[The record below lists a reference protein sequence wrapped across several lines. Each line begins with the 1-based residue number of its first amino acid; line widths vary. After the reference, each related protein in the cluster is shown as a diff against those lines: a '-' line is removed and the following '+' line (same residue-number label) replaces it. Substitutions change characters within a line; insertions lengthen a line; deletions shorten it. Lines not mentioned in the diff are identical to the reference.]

1 MLTRCPH
8 CQTHFRVTAE
18 QLKIRQGKVRCGACQ
33 EVFDA
38 LDSLSDEALV
48 APAAPL
54 LPETE
59 TRRSQDG
66 TGEVRETLAT
76 IVTVESI
83 PAAAN
88 EIIEA
93 QPEAEEEPEPQ
104 PEPEQQPEVES
115 EPTPEPAPAPLD
127 ETEPVAEAEVPPEAE
142 PEPEPDSEPEPEP
155 ESAPEPESEPT
166 PESDS
171 PDQPTSEAASPA
183 AEENWEP
190 VPAVPAPSR
199 RWLKLIGI
207 IALLIAAAGQLTYI
221 FRTELAVVAPELRPA
236 LVASCELF
244 GCTLPRPLKPEL
256 VGIETSD
263 LVPDGDGLLL
273 TATLM
278 NRAPFEQ
285 DFPHLE
291 LTLTDTQDE
300 ALVRKVLLPADYLPA
315 GQDPSQ
321 GFAARGE
328 VSVKLALTTD
338 NVPAVGYRLYLFYP

>member
-18 QLKIRQGKVRCGACQ
+18 QLKIRQGRVRCGACQ

-48 APAAPL
+48 TPTTSS

-66 TGEVRETLAT
+66 TGEVREMMAT
-76 IVTVESI
+76 VVTVESI

-88 EIIEA
+88 EIIEV
-93 QPEAEEEPEPQ
+93 QPEAEGEPEPL
-104 PEPEQQPEVES
+104 PEPEQQPEQ
-115 EPTPEPAPAPLD
+115 
-127 ETEPVAEAEVPPEAE
+127 E
-142 PEPEPDSEPEPEP
+142 PEPVPVP
-155 ESAPEPESEPT
+155 
-166 PESDS
+166 
-171 PDQPTSEAASPA
+171 
-183 AEENWEP
+183 P
-190 VPAVPAPSR
+190 VPATPR
-199 RWLKLIGI
+199 RWPWIVGILALLLIG
-207 IALLIAAAGQLTYI
+207 AGQLAFI
-221 FRTELAVVAPELRPA
+221 LRTELAVVAPELRPA
-236 LVASCELF
+236 LVAGCELL

-256 VGIETSD
+256 VGIEASD

-338 NVPAVGYRLYLFYP
+338 NVPAVGYRLYLFHP

>member
-142 PEPEPDSEPEPEP
+142 PDSEPEPE
-155 ESAPEPESEPT
+155 PEPESEPT

-171 PDQPTSEAASPA
+171 PDQPASEAASPA

-190 VPAVPAPSR
+190 VPAVPAPLR
-199 RWLKLIGI
+199 RWPWLIGI
-207 IALLIAAAGQLTYI
+207 IALLIAAAGQLAYI

-236 LVASCELF
+236 LVAGCELF
-244 GCTLPRPLKPEL
+244 GCKLPRPLKPEL

-285 DFPHLE
+285 DFPNLE

-300 ALVRKVLLPADYLPA
+300 ALVRKVLLPVDYLPA
-315 GQDPSQ
+315 GQDPVK

>member
-48 APAAPL
+48 TPATL
-54 LPETE
+54 ILPETE
-59 TRRSQDG
+59 TRRLQDG
-66 TGEVRETLAT
+66 TAEVRETLAT

-93 QPEAEEEPEPQ
+93 QPEAEEEPEP
-104 PEPEQQPEVES
+104 EQQPEVEP
-115 EPTPEPAPAPLD
+115 EFTPEPAPAPLD
-127 ETEPVAEAEVPPEAE
+127 EIEPVVEAEAPLES
-142 PEPEPDSEPEPEP
+142 EPDSE
-155 ESAPEPESEPT
+155 PEPESEPT
-166 PESDS
+166 PEPDS
-171 PDQPTSEAASPA
+171 PDQSVSEAASPA
-183 AEENWEP
+183 AEESWEP
-190 VPAVPAPSR
+190 VPAVPTPSR
-199 RWLKLIGI
+199 RWPWLIGI
-207 IALLIAAAGQLTYI
+207 IALLIAAAGQLAYI

-236 LVASCELF
+236 LVAGCELV

-315 GQDPSQ
+315 GQDPAQ

>member
-48 APAAPL
+48 TPATLL
-54 LPETE
+54 LPEAE

-88 EIIEA
+88 EIIEV
-93 QPEAEEEPEPQ
+93 QFEAEEEPEPQ
-104 PEPEQQPEVES
+104 PEPEPEQQPEVE
-115 EPTPEPAPAPLD
+115 PEFTPAPAPAPSD
-127 ETEPVAEAEVPPEAE
+127 ETEPVAEAEVQPES
-142 PEPEPDSEPEPEP
+142 EPDAE
-155 ESAPEPESEPT
+155 PEPESEPT
-166 PESDS
+166 PEPDS
-171 PDQPTSEAASPA
+171 PDQPASEAASPA

-190 VPAVPAPSR
+190 VPAVPAPLR
-199 RWLKLIGI
+199 RWPWLIGI
-207 IALLIAAAGQLTYI
+207 IALLIAAAGQLAYI
-221 FRTELAVVAPELRPA
+221 FRTELAVVTPELRPA
-236 LVASCELF
+236 LVAGCELF

-300 ALVRKVLLPADYLPA
+300 ALVRKVLLPVDYLPA
-315 GQDPSQ
+315 GQAPAQ
-321 GFAARGE
+321 GFVARGE
-328 VSVKLALTTD
+328 VAIKLALTTD